1 MTGLM
6 ETAMERDPDVSIF
19 VTLQVCMS
27 YCDTGFDM
35 VGNTTVLLCDE
46 APSTSAAWPW
56 GGRMHF
62 LPGSVYT
69 DSYMTPTHFII
80 CNLIRES
87 SKIDQT

>member
-1 MTGLM
+1 
-6 ETAMERDPDVSIF
+6 
-19 VTLQVCMS
+19 MS

-62 LPGSVYT
+62 LPGSVCT
-69 DSYMTPTHFII
+69 DGYMTSTHFII
-80 CNLIRES
+80 QYVNIYIHIYICVV
-87 SKIDQT
+87 